1 MHIYKHTFF
10 IIKEKFIRRTM
21 IAQKSWLIKHR
32 STLKSKG

>member
-1 MHIYKHTFF
+1 
-10 IIKEKFIRRTM
+10 M